1 LYKEKE
7 DFEYKYNNQVEI
19 NEELRYKLS
28 LAKDRVKNLV
38 KNLPKKLKELLK
50 RKQVK
55 ILNQTKLGIPTQTKL
70 NQTIQIQQRLNSKH
84 ENSTYK
90 TKIKTPRNTVESF
103 TVSGPEL
110 STITLTSLILDT
122 VTALPIFR
130 EELIFR
136 VLLNSEAV
144 LFFQVQVGIQ
154 IHHQVLLL

>member
-1 LYKEKE
+1 MLKR
-7 DFEYKYNNQVEI
+7 
-19 NEELRYKLS
+19 L
-28 LAKDRVKNLV
+28 RVKNLV
-38 KNLPKKLKELLK
+38 KNLLKNPKKNLKMM
-50 RKQVK
+50 VNTF
-55 ILNQTKLGIPTQTKL
+55 LNQTKLGIPTQTKL